1 MSYTIRRMKLHDLT
15 VAIEWAGAEGW
26 NPGRHDLKSFYA
38 ADPNGFFL
46 GEYEGNAVAT
56 FSAVAYDASYGFV
69 GFYIVHPD
77 FRGRGFG
84 LKIWNAGL
92 DYLGKRT
99 IGLDGVVA
107 QQANYQRSGF
117 SLLYRNV
124 RYQGESPKIFTASEA
139 NPSLIDARILPIPQL
154 RDFDRH
160 YFPSARDAFL
170 SHWLAQPESIAL
182 AHLEND
188 VLDGY
193 GVIRPAR
200 DAWRIGPLFARSEA
214 TALALFEGLLAR
226 IPGEKFVMDVPE
238 ANPAA
243 VRLAKRYKLEPCFE
257 TARMY
262 RGPAPQIDVKGMYGV
277 TTLELG

>member
-1 MSYTIRRMKLHDLT
+1 MSYMIRPMKLRDLAT
-15 VAIEWAGAEGW
+15 AIEWAGTEGW

-46 GEYEGNAVAT
+46 GEYEGKPVAT
-56 FSAVAYDASYGFV
+56 FSAVAYDDAYGFV
-69 GFYIVHPD
+69 GFYIAHPD

-84 LKIWNAGL
+84 LKIWEHGL
-92 DYLGKRT
+92 NYLGKRT

-107 QQANYQRSGF
+107 QQENYRRSGF
-117 SLLYRNV
+117 SLAYRNA
-124 RYQGESPKIFTASEA
+124 RYQGESPQTTGALEA
-139 NPSLIDARILPIPQL
+139 NPSLVEARLLPFPQL
-154 RDFDRH
+154 RDFDRRYH
-160 YFPSARDAFL
+160 PAARDAFL

-188 VLDGY
+188 ALDGY

-200 DAWRIGPLFARSEA
+200 DAWRIGPLFARTEGAAIS
-214 TALALFEGLLAR
+214 LFEGLIAR
-226 IPGEKFVMDVPE
+226 IPGEKFAIDVPD

-243 VRLAKRYKLEPCFE
+243 VRLAKRFSLEPSFE

-262 RGPAPQIDVKGMYGV
+262 RGPAPQIDVKGIYGV